1 MRINGQWTECT
12 EWTQNQNKIMSQ
24 MANGENGQS
33 GHKFK
38 KNS

>member
-1 MRINGQWTECT
+1 
-12 EWTQNQNKIMSQ
+12 

-38 KNS
+38 KIHEKKWAMDRMDTNSE